1 MYIKK
6 VTSSF
11 NVMNTFGK
19 PRTRWCA
26 PAATSEPRSRKRL
39 KFTPTE
45 SKVWRQPDEQPVT
58 QSPPSG
64 LHGVPRRLGRSE
76 MFGPLGGAPC
86 EYGGGQHAFDLDCT
100 CWHCF
105 DEYRH
110 RAEYVAVM
118 NKYLK
123 HM

>member
-6 VTSSF
+6 VTCSF
-11 NVMNTFGK
+11 NVMNTFEK

-26 PAATSEPRSRKRL
+26 PAATPEPRSRKRL

-45 SKVWRQPDEQPVT
+45 SKVWRQPEEQPVA

-64 LHGVPRRLGRSE
+64 LQGLSRRLGRSE
-76 MFGPLGGAPC
+76 LFGPLGNTPF
-86 EYGGGQHAFDLDCT
+86 EYGGAPHAFDLDCT